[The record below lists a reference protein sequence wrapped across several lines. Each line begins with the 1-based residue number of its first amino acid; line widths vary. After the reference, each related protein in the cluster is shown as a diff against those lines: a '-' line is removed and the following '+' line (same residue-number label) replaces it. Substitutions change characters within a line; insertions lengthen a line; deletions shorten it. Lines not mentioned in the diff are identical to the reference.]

1 MLSALLTNLRSNL
14 ETNMNS
20 NTLQAYLICFTR
32 FLQAST
38 SPQRAAQLFW
48 LAIGA
53 SQAHPVLLAV
63 SIRLL
68 GAAAKCMARHGFGDA
83 PGLHAFLMAN
93 RKAHPDVAAAGKQF
107 DTAIEADFTESN
119 FAFAVA
125 AVLSKGLRQADAA
138 LDTIGEE
145 TVSCGP
151 ALIVDI
157 ADFVSID
164 THEALFRTLAVLST
178 DGPLDGQTNGHGNEG
193 QQVVNSLG
201 YLLPLLSATAL
212 KNGTFTLSILLQL
225 AGIDHGDP
233 EVASGP
239 YHPMLAHLEF
249 DRNVGLGATFVISR
263 EFQLTCWVIG
273 ATRVSGLAGH
283 EPAASRTLG

>member
-1 MLSALLTNLRSNL
+1 MSVTRPALLSRAALRPLHPNQDDTVLGALLTNLRSNL

-32 FLQAST
+32 FLQASA

-48 LAIGA
+48 LAIGT

-68 GAAAKCMARHGFGDA
+68 GAAAKCMARHGFDNA
-83 PGLHAFLMAN
+83 PGLHSFLIAN
-93 RKAHPDVAAAGKQF
+93 RKAHPDVAAAAKGF

-125 AVLSKGLRQADAA
+125 ALLSKGLRQADAA
-138 LDTIGEE
+138 LDTIGME
-145 TVSCGP
+145 TTPCCS
-151 ALIVDI
+151 ALIAI
-157 ADFVSID
+157 ADRVC
-164 THEALFRTLAVLST
+164 TAARVGLFRTLAVLST

-201 YLLPLLSATAL
+201 YLLPLLSATAI
-212 KNGTFTLSILLQL
+212 KNGTFTLGALLQL
-225 AGIDHGDP
+225 AGLDNGDP
-233 EVASGP
+233 DFASGP

-249 DRNVGLGATFVISR
+249 DRNVRRARPVFISR
-263 EFQLTCWVIG
+263 
-273 ATRVSGLAGH
+273 
-283 EPAASRTLG
+283 